1 MPKPFVICGEGRAVI
16 RRSPKD
22 VLEFVL
28 DVDRYRQ
35 ADLKIGRVLYVKRAG
50 SVGEVSHNSRLFGIK
65 APAVVLQF
73 TLTPYSRLEFRGI
86 KMPWPVRG
94 FDGLFTCEETPEGTV
109 VVHREC
115 FIFGRTTGHL
125 FRLVLGWWL
134 KRDTPAE
141 VLRMKALLESTKG

>member
-1 MPKPFVICGEGRAVI
+1 VVCGEGRTVI

-22 VLEFVL
+22 ILEFVL

-35 ADLKIGRVLYVKRAG
+35 ADLKIGRVHYVKREG
-50 SVGEVSHNSRLFGIK
+50 NVGEVRHDGRLFGIK

>member
-1 MPKPFVICGEGRAVI
+1 MVCGEGRTVI

-22 VLEFVL
+22 ILEFVL

-35 ADLKIGRVLYVKRAG
+35 ADLKIGRVHYVKREG
-50 SVGEVSHNSRLFGIK
+50 NVGEVRHDGRLFGIK